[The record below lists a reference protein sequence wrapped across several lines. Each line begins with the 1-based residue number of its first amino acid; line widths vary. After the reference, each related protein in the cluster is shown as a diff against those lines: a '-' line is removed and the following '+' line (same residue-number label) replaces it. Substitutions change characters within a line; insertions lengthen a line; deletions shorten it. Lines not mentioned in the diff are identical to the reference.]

1 MIAEYWIASPQPQG
15 YPALSN
21 SQKVQM
27 EDALY
32 QFKGHYV
39 RIVACERKDCQT
51 LARDLIEVFK
61 AAGWEQVPAA
71 GKTINSRW
79 ISVSGPKR
87 DPAVNAVVEQ
97 LNQVMPAPV
106 IPPKRDDGGAAEVMI
121 GEFALPGQ
129 EPRAEK

>member
-1 MIAEYWIASPQPQG
+1 
-15 YPALSN
+15 
-21 SQKVQM
+21 M

-39 RIVACERKDCQT
+39 RIIACERKDCQT
-51 LARDLIEVFK
+51 LARDLIDVFQ

-97 LNQVMPAPV
+97 LNRVMPAPV
-106 IPPKRDDGGAAEVMI
+106 IPPNRDDGGAAEIMI
-121 GEFALPGQ
+121 GEFALQGQ
-129 EPRAEK
+129 GQRVAK